1 MSIWWGLQILVK
13 GLQGWLNGLLKKR
26 PFSIQLK
33 LFFRELKGK
42 NCNFVFIISSS
53 SAHQRHISLK
63 VEGSALY
70 ANDLPFRQ
78 TRWEEVPAQCVRGF
92 PERVSL
98 IWFPSLPLLMCLHFS
113 YFHLPPP
120 RKQSQIRNS
129 GCQSAVLRLRA
140 QSLMQASIQSVS
152 LPSIHSS
159 RELNDIRLMPPQAV
173 WRISRC
179 STLRLRRR
187 LTVSHFL
194 INKKKKSNTYSRIFF
209 YKIFF
214 FSSSFFSKI
223 NQHEICNFFSVLF
236 SSFFLLFH
244 KIYIKLK
251 WMLEIV
257 KMKLIFLSCKLELN
271 VKWLNYVNCSKL
283 S

>member
-1 MSIWWGLQILVK
+1 MRARVPGASVVNL
-13 GLQGWLNGLLKKR
+13 
-26 PFSIQLK
+26 
-33 LFFRELKGK
+33 
-42 NCNFVFIISSS
+42 
-53 SAHQRHISLK
+53 ISLTSLAN
-63 VEGSALY
+63 VFALF
-70 ANDLPFRQ
+70 LFPS
-78 TRWEEVPAQCVRGF
+78 PAA
-92 PERVSL
+92 PETVSNPEQRVSV
-98 IWFPSLPLLMCLHFS
+98 
-113 YFHLPPP
+113 
-120 RKQSQIRNS
+120 
-129 GCQSAVLRLRA
+129 SAVLRLRT

-236 SSFFLLFH
+236 SSFFLLLH

>member
-129 GCQSAVLRLRA
+129 GCQSPLCFDCEPSHSCRLPSS
-140 QSLMQASIQSVS
+140 QSAC
-152 LPSIHSS
+152 LPSIHQES
-159 RELNDIRLMPPQAV
+159 
-173 WRISRC
+173 W
-179 STLRLRRR
+179 T
-187 LTVSHFL
+187 
-194 INKKKKSNTYSRIFF
+194 IFD
-209 YKIFF
+209 
-214 FSSSFFSKI
+214 
-223 NQHEICNFFSVLF
+223 
-236 SSFFLLFH
+236 
-244 KIYIKLK
+244 
-251 WMLEIV
+251 
-257 KMKLIFLSCKLELN
+257 
-271 VKWLNYVNCSKL
+271 
-283 S
+283 